1 MADPNAGLGWDPKS
15 YLAARATLTAA
26 NRYATVA
33 PGGSY
38 PPAFSLSDQRIRHLE
53 QRQAGTCW
61 VHAPVQLAETS
72 GQAMGYQMF
81 EICRRLVGWVG
92 KQLEGGGNP
101 SNGGSPTHALMAMTN
116 EQGKGAGIAH
126 EALLPYTDNY
136 SALAQ
141 KPPANVFEDAKTS
154 HLVAVVDVK
163 SDDDSRRLI
172 STKHGVAIGIWWT
185 AHWDANQTF
194 FTTIGSGS
202 YGHAPMEIGYVTQGV
217 WDDHDWWQ
225 LDNWHGLLYPP
236 LPAAHASKVPGYKPI
251 TPDKT
256 SDFWVRG
263 DIYRQVQAKG
273 YFERVSATDLEG
285 IKKNIVIP
293 GMLDTFPV

>member
-1 MADPNAGLGWDPKS
+1 MAESNAGLGWNPQS
-15 YLAARATLTAA
+15 YLAARATLQAA

-33 PGGSY
+33 PGAAS
-38 PPAFSLSDQRIRHLE
+38 PPAFSLTDKRLRHLE

-61 VHAPVQLAETS
+61 LHSATQLTET
-72 GQAMGYQMF
+72 GGTARGYQMF
-81 EICRRLVGWVG
+81 EVCRRLIGWVG
-92 KQLEGGGNP
+92 KQLDGGGNA
-101 SNGGSPTHALMAMTN
+101 SNGGSPTHALMAMT
-116 EQGKGAGIAH
+116 QDKGAGIAH

-136 SALAQ
+136 SALGQ
-141 KPPANVFEDAKTS
+141 KPPANVFEDAKAS
-154 HLVAVVDVK
+154 HLVTVVDVR
-163 SDDDSRRLI
+163 SDDDARRMI
-172 STKHGVAIGIWWT
+172 SAGFGVINGIWWT
-185 AHWDANQTF
+185 PHWDSNQTF

-202 YGHAPMEIGYVTQGV
+202 YGHSLTEVGYVTPGV

-251 TPDKT
+251 TPEKT

-273 YFERVSATDLEG
+273 SFERVSASDLEG